1 MTTVYSDQDY
11 KWASKSLGM
20 VLKPYTYL
28 EMQELKTRFILENN
42 SQQDGSVAYLN
53 GDLYLWGHAQQD
65 WVLQRTTIP
74 APVIHRHEFLNQNV
88 IIILHNMKKYPA
100 VTVKDTAGSLWIPKN
115 IDYISIDNIT
125 IQFDTVFSGIVYLS

>member
-11 KWASKSLGM
+11 KWTSKSLGM
-20 VLKPYTYL
+20 VLKPYTSL

-42 SQQDGSVAYLN
+42 PQQDGSVAYLN
-53 GDLYLWGHAQQD
+53 GNLYIWAHTRQD
-65 WVLQRTTIP
+65 WVLQRTAIP
-74 APVIHRHEFLNQNV
+74 DPVIHRHEFLNQNT
-88 IIILHNMKKYPA
+88 INIAHNMKKYPS